1 MVSTGEIRGDGGSR
15 MTRCD
20 VEHIGVGNPLT
31 TKPAGIGS
39 IGNFKHVPADIRGI
53 AFEEGFHIVA
63 VNALPVP
70 KAKPWPDRFKA

>member
-1 MVSTGEIRGDGGSR
+1 
-15 MTRCD
+15 
-20 VEHIGVGNPLT
+20 VGNPLT

-39 IGNFKHVPADIRGI
+39 IGNFKHMSTDIRGI
-53 AFEEGFHIVA
+53 ALKEGFHIVA